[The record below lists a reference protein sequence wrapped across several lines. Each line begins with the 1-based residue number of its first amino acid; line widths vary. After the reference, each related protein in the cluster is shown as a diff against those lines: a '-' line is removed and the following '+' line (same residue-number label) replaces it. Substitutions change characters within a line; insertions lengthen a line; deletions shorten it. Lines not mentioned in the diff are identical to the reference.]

1 MKYRVYFDYEVEDA
15 VVVDARS
22 EYAAV
27 EEVAKQ
33 LKKVHDWDSIED
45 ALESMNADLLCSEC
59 EAKLTGEEG
68 MDVCLFCQEVA

>member
-15 VVVDARS
+15 GS